1 MVLYSR
7 CESEQ
12 LLDRNGHDGL
22 DQDGRMRELNTR
34 CLDLS
39 ACVSP
44 KLSVY
49 ATRPWTDAAGLHG
62 AGLVKP
68 AQQGFVLCN

>member
-1 MVLYSR
+1 MRCRLVLYSR

-44 KLSVY
+44 KLSVCDEDPG
-49 ATRPWTDAAGLHG
+49 RML
-62 AGLVKP
+62 
-68 AQQGFVLCN
+68 QGCMGQAL